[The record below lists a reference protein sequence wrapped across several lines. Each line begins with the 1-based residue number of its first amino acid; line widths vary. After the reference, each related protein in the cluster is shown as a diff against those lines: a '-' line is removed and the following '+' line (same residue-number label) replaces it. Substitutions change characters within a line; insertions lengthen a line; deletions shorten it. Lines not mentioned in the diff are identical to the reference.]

1 MSAVI
6 AGGTSTCETSS
17 EKLVSPSWWAIFT
30 VMAFAG
36 AVVSNP
42 MPKNTTCLSG
52 FSWARR
58 TASSG
63 E

>member
-1 MSAVI
+1 MIALI
-6 AGGTSTCETSS
+6 AGGTSTCDTSR
-17 EKLVSPSWWAIFT
+17 EKLSMPCCLASFT

-42 MPKNTTCLSG
+42 TPKKTTCLSG
-52 FSWARR
+52 LVWAIF